1 MRAVRMQTCLV
12 LVGVLLV
19 AATAEAKSCGDGVE
33 CSCGDTVRG
42 TAVLSADLSGCPDDG
57 LRLKGDAVL
66 DCAGHRIS
74 GTDRSEG
81 LALDRAA
88 GAVVRNCRVQGFK
101 TGIRIRGGGGNLVVG
116 NEVVDNRRYGIELAK
131 ATRENRIEANLV
143 AGSGDEGIH
152 IGTGAHATVVVGNEI
167 RDSSRENLYVLS
179 SDGGTFVA
187 NVLTGSGKAAIY
199 MKHSSDNLFS
209 ANDVQGHIV
218 HVRGHSI
225 ANRFEDNRLEGG
237 RYVFEAYKG
246 SHPAAVKRWTR
257 PADNAVVGGSVL
269 DVKTCFQFKG
279 ASDNRA
285 TDVVGDGCKPM
296 KQSKKGGQKAKRNSV
311 SLAAT

>member
-1 MRAVRMQTCLV
+1 MRAVRMQTCFV
-12 LVGVLLV
+12 LAGVLLF
-19 AATAEAKSCGDGVE
+19 ASIGDAKQCGDGVE
-33 CSCGDTVRG
+33 CSCGDTVHG
-42 TAVLSADLSGCPDDG
+42 TAVLSVDISGCPDEG

-81 LALDRAA
+81 LVLDRAD
-88 GAVVRNCRVQGFK
+88 GAIVRNCRVQGFE
-101 TGIRIRGGGGNLVVG
+101 TGIRVRGGSGNLVVG

-131 ATRENRIEANLV
+131 ASRGNRIEANLV
-143 AGSGDEGIH
+143 AESGDEGVH

-167 RDSSRENLYVLS
+167 RGSSGENLYVLS

-187 NVLTGSGKAAIY
+187 NVLTGSGDAAIY
-199 MKHSSDNLFS
+199 MKHSSGNLFS
-209 ANDVQGHIV
+209 ANDVQDHIV

-225 ANRFEDNRLEGG
+225 ANRFEDNRLDGG

-257 PADNAVVGGSVL
+257 PSDNEVVGGAVL

-279 ASDNRA
+279 ASNNRA
-285 TDVVGDGCKPM
+285 TDVVTDGCRPM
-296 KQSKKGGQKAKRNSV
+296 KQGKKGGQKAKGNSV